1 MATPLSAETKI
12 GLTFSQIVSLIAT
25 VAIVIGFYY
34 SLNLRIAQL
43 EQKDNER
50 GREIQSINAN
60 FERLQNEN
68 RQDHNK
74 LNDKMDMLIMKL
86 SKN

>member
-34 SLNLRIAQL
+34 SLNLRITQL
-43 EQKDNER
+43 EQKDSER

-60 FERLQNEN
+60 FEKSQGLYE
-68 RQDHNK
+68 K
-74 LNDKMDMLIMKL
+74 I
-86 SKN
+86 

>member
-12 GLTFSQIVSLIAT
+12 GLTFSQIVSLIVT

-34 SLNLRIAQL
+34 SLNLRITQL
-43 EQKDNER
+43 EQKDSER